1 MMHVKKIMSTTGLLL
16 ISSMVLISSVTA
28 DNTATSTTSV
38 DGTTT
43 SATTDGTNAS
53 VTTTSADGS
62 TTSVTTDSTDATTT
76 STTTDTSTTSTTST
90 NEDTEDESD
99 DNSAPA
105 VTEDRNNDGV
115 VDAFEKCAFVEKK
128 TEAECNAIKE
138 AIKKQMWEMYGSGA
152 YNPNAFQKNEKG
164 GVIIKEMFQMKK
176 KMQSE
181 IKDMRKD
188 MKEQVKEKKEEI
200 KQMRK
205 HLSEKLHNQ
214 LMKGIEKFTA
224 ERLNKVLA
232 NIEKAVAKV
241 TASSMNEEKKAHM
254 LGQLAEIKAII
265 QDKLDALS
273 GSTTEST
280 LIQDVLSGTGE

>member
-1 MMHVKKIMSTTGLLL
+1 MHVKKIMSTAGLLL
-16 ISSMVLISSVTA
+16 ISSMVLISSVAA
-28 DNTATSTTSV
+28 DDTATSTTSV
-38 DGTTT
+38 DSTTT

-62 TTSVTTDSTDATTT
+62 TTSVTTDSTDATAT
-76 STTTDTSTTSTTST
+76 STTTDTSTTST
-90 NEDTEDESD
+90 NEDAED
-99 DNSAPA
+99 DNSDDSAPV

-181 IKDMRKD
+181 IKDIRKD

-254 LGQLAEIKAII
+254 LGQLAEIKVII

-273 GSTTEST
+273 GNTTEST